1 MTGIRPQRVQKA
13 RKHSGSSVVFKY
25 YIHDTAA
32 GYSLAMSGP
41 LTASSVAELD
51 CCWQTARTTLK
62 NRDLILDL
70 RGLTSVDDA
79 AKQWLASMNH
89 EGAKYLPET
98 FMLDTVAGLPG
109 RVDTETQRRTFLGRL
124 SSAIRGVA

>member
-1 MTGIRPQRVQKA
+1 MTGITRQRVQKA
-13 RKHSGSSVVFKY
+13 RKHTGSSIVFKY

-32 GYSLAMSGP
+32 GYSLEMSGP
-41 LTASSVAELD
+41 LTASSVSELD

-98 FMLDTVAGLPG
+98 FMLETVAGLPG
-109 RVDTETQRRTFLGRL
+109 RAAAESPRRNFFGRL